1 MTDGDIVHDKLS
13 WRYQRPYKAL
23 CEGKDSP
30 DECAWVIMGAIMRDT
45 KKKGPAPILLAQE
58 IAKMLKAAI
67 ENCNPHSSVRSW
79 ATVSKELDRLAAG
92 QTSCP
97 YYEKPLVLR
106 ASKGILH
113 DFRYGLRRDTCS
125 LEEVVVERYFQEV
138 YRFYF
143 EELIPQTPRHY
154 AGVDNATLMK
164 RVKALEPELLP
175 VFRKWAKQTNV
186 NPHDVA
192 KLRRPRRKKVKKID
206 MHGEDLK

>member
-30 DECAWVIMGAIMRDT
+30 DECAWVVMGAMIRDI
-45 KKKGPAPILLAQE
+45 KKKGAAPILLAQQMGE
-58 IAKMLKAAI
+58 RLKAAI
-67 ENCNPHSSVRSW
+67 ENCNPHSFTRSW
-79 ATVSKELDRLAAG
+79 AAAVSKELDRLAAG

-97 YYEKPLVLR
+97 YYEKQLVLR

-113 DFRYGLRRDTCS
+113 DFRYGRRMDTCS
-125 LEEVVVERYFQEV
+125 LEEVVLDRYFQEV

-143 EELIPQTPRHY
+143 EERIPLTPDHY
-154 AGVDNATLMK
+154 AGIDTATLMK

-175 VFRKWAKQTNV
+175 AFGKWAKQTQV
-186 NPHDVA
+186 NPYDVA
-192 KLRRPRRKKVKKID
+192 KLRRPPRQKI
-206 MHGEDLK
+206 EEIDLEENLL